1 MQKRER
7 EMDLV
12 KRRFVCD
19 VLDVCIP
26 GKVVGWVD
34 VSGVVTGMAGALSS
48 LIGLGEVWEHLA

>member
-1 MQKRER
+1 MER
-7 EMDLV
+7 DLL

-34 VSGVVTGMAGALSS
+34 VSGVVTAVAGALSS
-48 LIGLGEVWEHLA
+48 LIGLGEVWESLSLS